1 MKNKMTTTI
10 DLNVLLAEVEKSIR
24 IDESIREHGVLR
36 LTLEW
41 ELDLDQILPSRTPH
55 PREGGAIGSG
65 TATPTETAAPTDEAD
80 RQDSDNWRAT
90 VAQFPDN

>member
-41 ELDLDQILPSRTPH
+41 ELDLDRMQPSRTPQ
-55 PREGGAIGSG
+55 PQEGGAIHAGI
-65 TATPTETAAPTDEAD
+65 ATPTDEAD
-80 RQDSDNWRAT
+80 RQGSDNWRAT